1 MPQAPSNLRQRQVVR
16 ALVRAGGEERKGK
29 GSHVTVKM
37 PNGHRASIPYGIVK
51 VGLLQA
57 EIRQSGLTVEQFMAL
72 L

>member
-1 MPQAPSNLRQRQVVR
+1 MRQRQVVR
-16 ALVRAGGEERKGK
+16 ALVKAGGDERKGK

-51 VGLLQA
+51 VGLLQT
-57 EIRQSGLTVEQFMAL
+57 EIRKSGLTVEQFLKL